1 MKGLDLCPGDQGSG
15 EEDGGQT
22 DHSAEVNGYRGG
34 TRCHVLF
41 SDLLLAMVSLES
53 TVVLK
58 GGLRRVTG
66 GQQAQD
72 RLDSWPMI
80 PDDRVAPTMAG

>member
-1 MKGLDLCPGDQGSG
+1 
-15 EEDGGQT
+15 
-22 DHSAEVNGYRGG
+22 
-34 TRCHVLF
+34 
-41 SDLLLAMVSLES
+41 MVSLES

-80 PDDRVAPTMAG
+80 PDDRVVPTMAG